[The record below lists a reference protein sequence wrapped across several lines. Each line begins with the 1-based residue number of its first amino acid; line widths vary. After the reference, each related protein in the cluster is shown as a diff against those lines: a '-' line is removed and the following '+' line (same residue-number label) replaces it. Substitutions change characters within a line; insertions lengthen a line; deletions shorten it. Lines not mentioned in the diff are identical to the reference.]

1 MIQKRWTMYWLVE
14 SAAVLIYILLCISDF
29 RMLLKLFAGGILDI
43 LSVYWLGYYYTLK
56 YSDRENVLLITSG
69 IVFRRE
75 RRIPLDSVLW
85 KTRLTLLTERN
96 TAAVILHTSGG
107 AAVVFGKISTHPS

>member
-14 SAAVLIYILLCISDF
+14 SAAVLIYTLFCISDF
-29 RMLLKLFAGGILDI
+29 RMLLKLIAGGILAI

-56 YSDRENVLLITSG
+56 YSDRENILLITSG
-69 IVFRRE
+69 IVCRRE

-85 KTRLTLLTERN
+85 KTRLTLLTQRR

-107 AAVVFGKISTHPS
+107 AAVVFGKISTHPG

>member
-14 SAAVLIYILLCISDF
+14 SAAVLIYILLCVSGCGT
-29 RMLLKLFAGGILDI
+29 LPKLVAGGILAI

-107 AAVVFGKISTHPS
+107 AAVVLGEISTYPG